1 VHDELKNGLAAAAP
15 PSQLFGANAAWFLI
29 NCIAYNLASAVRATA
44 PDESLR
50 TARLKQLRFRLLH
63 VAARVARD
71 RRKLSVRFAASGE
84 WVKHLIRWFDLFA
97 LKTQPTG

>member
-1 VHDELKNGLAAAAP
+1 MHDELKNGLAAAAP

-29 NCIAYNLASAVRATA
+29 NCIAYNLSSGLRATA
-44 PDESLR
+44 TDESLR

-71 RRKLSVRFAASGE
+71 RRKISVRFAASIA
-84 WVKHLIRWFDLFA
+84 WVKQMMTLFDIFQ